1 MYPISQL
8 CERARAWASLRAD
21 GELSE
26 LESALLDAHLERCV
40 SCRSFAVG
48 SEAVAETLRAVPLE
62 RPSVPLAPVMH
73 VGARRAWQALRL
85 TAAAAVVVAAGVI
98 ASASRPG
105 TPASE
110 RASAKPVAMVAGL
123 DSPDGL
129 RELRRP
135 GLIERPRIL
144 PRNGLVPVPV

>member
-1 MYPISQL
+1 MYPSSQL

-26 LESALLDAHLERCV
+26 LESALLDAHLERCA
-40 SCRSFAVG
+40 SCCEFASG
-48 SEAVAETLRAVPLE
+48 AETVAATLRAVPLE
-62 RPSVPLAPVMH
+62 RPSVALGPMRHAS
-73 VGARRAWQALRL
+73 ARRAWQALRL
-85 TAAAAVVVAAGVI
+85 TAALAVVVVAGVV

-105 TPASE
+105 VPAAE
-110 RASAKPVAMVAGL
+110 RASSKPVAMVAGA

-135 GLIERPRIL
+135 GLIERHRIL